1 MKQNLLFRNGMNKVS
16 LTLCSLVLL
25 LALQHSSAQEVISSN
40 RTGTQDGWYWSFW
53 KDNGNASMTLY
64 PGGRYTTTWNGV
76 NNFTAGKGWA
86 VGKPDRSICFEG
98 SFNGGSN
105 GFLAVYGWT
114 KNALI
119 EYYVVENYGAWTPP
133 GGTSKGSYE
142 CDGGTYNI
150 YETTRTNQPSIIGT
164 ATFQQYWSVRI
175 AKDKRSSGTV
185 TFATHVAKWAE
196 KGMKMGSTWD
206 YQIIESEGYQST
218 GNSDVTIKDCNNS
231 CTTAAPTVT
240 ASVTYEQGATATP
253 LTAQGTSLKWYT
265 SESGGTASTTAP
277 TPNTSTTG
285 TTKYYVSSTANNCE
299 SARSSITVNVAST
312 YKIFKVSAPL
322 TIDGSI
328 EAVWNDGN
336 VKSMNATKLLSG
348 AVSSSSDLS
357 GYAKLLWDN
366 TYLYFLAVVTDDTKQ
381 NDSQNSYDDDQVELY
396 VDADNAKAAT
406 FDAND
411 CQYSFGWD
419 DGTVVGTIPASAS
432 TTGITYSAV
441 ATANGYVIE
450 ARLPWTTLKANNPTA
465 DKLLGIDFMINDD
478 DNNGTRDAKLAWNSA
493 TDEAYANASLFG
505 TAKLNNQQ
513 LLVTGLEDFDAT
525 TFSIFPN
532 PATSELFVTGF
543 TSEFEYEVVDYA
555 GRAVMQGKSAGKI
568 DIAKLEAGIYI
579 LKVKQGQNAKTVKI
593 SKL

>member
-1 MKQNLLFRNGMNKVS
+1 MEKNLLFKKGMNMLSIAV
-16 LTLCSLVLL
+16 CSIALL
-25 LALQHSSAQEVISSN
+25 SATQQSNAQEVISSN

-86 VGKPDRSICFEG
+86 VGKADRSICFEG

-119 EYYVVENYGAWTPP
+119 EYYVVENYGQWTPP
-133 GGTSKGSYE
+133 GGTSKGTFTS
-142 CDGGTYNI
+142 DGGTYNI

-164 ATFQQYWSVRI
+164 ATFQQYWSVRTS
-175 AKDKRSSGTV
+175 KRSSGTV
-185 TFATHVAKWAE
+185 TFANHVAAWKA
-196 KGMKMGSTWD
+196 KGMNMGSTWD
-206 YQIIESEGYQST
+206 YQIIESEGCQST
-218 GNSDVTIKDCNNS
+218 GNSDVTIKDCNS
-231 CTTAAPTVT
+231 CATAAPTVT
-240 ASVTYEQGATATP
+240 ASVTYEQGATASQ
-253 LTAQGTSLKWYT
+253 LTASGTSLKWYT
-265 SESGGTASTTAP
+265 SESGGTASSTAP

-285 TTKYYVSSTANNCE
+285 TTVYYVSSTANNCE
-299 SARSSITVNVAST
+299 SARSSITVNVVST
-312 YKIFKVSAPL
+312 YKIYKVSAPL
-322 TIDGSI
+322 VIDGNI
-328 EAVWNDGN
+328 EEVWNDGN
-336 VKSMNATKLLSG
+336 VKPMNATKLLSG
-348 AVSSSSDLS
+348 TVSNNSDLS

-396 VDADNAKAAT
+396 IDADNAKATAY
-406 FDAND
+406 DAND

-419 DGTVVGTIPASAS
+419 DGTVVGTIPSGAS
-432 TTGITYSAV
+432 TSNITYSAV

-450 ARLPWTTLKANNPTA
+450 ARLPWSTVKANNPA
-465 DKLLGIDFMINDD
+465 GDKLLGIDFMINDD
-478 DNNGTRDAKLAWNSA
+478 DNNGTRDAKLSWNSA
-493 TDEAYANASLFG
+493 TDGAYADASLFG
-505 TAKLNNQQ
+505 TGKLNNQQ
-513 LLVTGLEDFDAT
+513 LLVTGLEGFDVA

-555 GRAVMQGKSAGKI
+555 GRAVLQGRSAEKI
-568 DIAKLEAGIYI
+568 DIAKLDAGIYI
-579 LKVKQGQNAKTVKI
+579 LKVKQGQLAKTVKI